1 MIDSFPI
8 LLANLVVSAA
18 CFAALWLISIPLK
31 DPSYVDSWWG
41 AGVVVLAWSTYVQVE
56 TPGPHATALLLLATA
71 WGLRLAIY
79 LFWRWRTGGVDRR
92 YAKLAERA
100 QKKHGLN
107 FAMFSLLWVFAPQ
120 LALQFVMSLPAQLG
134 QIPQATNFGALAH
147 IGLWLAIFGIVYETI
162 ADAQLAHF
170 KSQSENAGKVMNRGL
185 WRYSRHPNYFGEL
198 CCWWGL
204 WLIALD
210 AGAGLFSLPGLV
222 LVSVLLTRVS
232 GAPTTE
238 PHLQRTRPDYE
249 AYKQRTSSFIPLPP
263 KADTSA
269 RP

>member
-1 MIDSFPI
+1 MSEALPI
-8 LLANLVVSAA
+8 LLTNLAVSGI

-41 AGVVVLAWSTYVQVE
+41 AGVVVLAWSTYAQFEV
-56 TPGPHATALLLLATA
+56 PSPHATALLFLASA
-71 WGLRLAIY
+71 WGLRLAVY
-79 LFWRWRTGGVDRR
+79 LFWRWRNSGADRR

-100 QKKHGLN
+100 KQKHGLD
-107 FAMFSLLWVFAPQ
+107 FAVFSLLWVFVPQ
-120 LALQFVMSLPAQLG
+120 LFLQMIMSLPAQLG
-134 QIPQATNFGALAH
+134 QIPQTTNFGIVAQ
-147 IGLWLAIFGIVYETI
+147 IGLWLAILGVLYESI
-162 ADAQLAHF
+162 ADAQLSHF
-170 KSQSENAGKVMNRGL
+170 KSVSENKDKVMDRGL

-210 AGAGLFSLPGLV
+210 AGMGLWSLPGPL
-222 LVSVLLTRVS
+222 LITFLLTRVS

-249 AYKQRTSSFIPLPP
+249 AYKKRTSSFIPLPP
-263 KADTSA
+263 KA
-269 RP
+269 

>member
-1 MIDSFPI
+1 MSDLPLI
-8 LLANLVVSAA
+8 LLTNLAISGA
-18 CFAALWLISIPLK
+18 CFLALWLISIPLR
-31 DPSYVDSWWG
+31 DPSYVDAWWG
-41 AGVVVLAWSTYVQVE
+41 AGVVVLAWSTYAQLE
-56 TPGPHATALLLLATA
+56 APGPHATALLLLSSA
-71 WGLRLAIY
+71 WGLRLGIY
-79 LFWRWRTGGVDRR
+79 LFWRWRSQGADRR

-100 QKKHGLN
+100 REKHKLN

-120 LALQFVMSLPAQLG
+120 LVLQVIMALPAQLG
-134 QIPQATNFGALAH
+134 QIPQTTTFGFIAQIGAALAV
-147 IGLWLAIFGIVYETI
+147 FGILYEAI

-170 KSQSENAGKVMNRGL
+170 RSLSDNAGKVMDRGL

-210 AGAGLFSLPGLV
+210 AGMGLWSLPGPL
-222 LVSVLLTRVS
+222 LITFLLTRVS

-249 AYKQRTSSFIPLPP
+249 AYKRRTSAFIPLPP
-263 KADTSA
+263 SA
-269 RP
+269 